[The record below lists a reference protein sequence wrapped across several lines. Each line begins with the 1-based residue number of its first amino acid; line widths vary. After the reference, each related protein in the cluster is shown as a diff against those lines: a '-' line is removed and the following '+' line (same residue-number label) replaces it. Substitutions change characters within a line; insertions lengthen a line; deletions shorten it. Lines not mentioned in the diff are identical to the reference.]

1 MRRLFPKE
9 KEIMELLWSAGHSC
23 LISDILKMNPSLS
36 RNTVAKVL
44 VHLEKKGYIEVESF
58 RQSTTRTGRAY
69 IPTVSTEEY
78 EEQGVLIQALSEN
91 GSIASSTLSY
101 FSTLLRSDYVDDDL
115 LEKLETMIQDYKSR
129 ED

>member
-1 MRRLFPKE
+1 MLFR
-9 KEIMELLWSAGHSC
+9 S
-23 LISDILKMNPSLS
+23 
-36 RNTVAKVL
+36 
-44 VHLEKKGYIEVESF
+44 
-58 RQSTTRTGRAY
+58 RTGRAY
-69 IPTVSTEEY
+69 IPTVSREEY